1 MLIWTLKGDG
11 MSAMILRTF
20 NHYAGRY
27 YTPAEA
33 AAFVAGVRVLPLPD
47 RVSLDDWRVH
57 VPMHLLEGWAN
68 LSDEERLAVY
78 VMAQSATHPYECNTG
93 PEEPAMN

>member
-1 MLIWTLKGDG
+1 M
-11 MSAMILRTF
+11 MLRTF
-20 NHYAGRY
+20 NRYAGQY
-27 YTPAEA
+27 HTPAEA
-33 AAFVAGVRVLPLPD
+33 SVFVARVQVLPLPE

-57 VPMHLLEGWAN
+57 VPMHLLEDWSH
-68 LSDEERLAVY
+68 LSDEERLAIY